1 MKKLICVFLFVI
13 LAMSVFSQTIIEK
26 LNWIEGNWTTEKWGG
41 TVEEYWSAPSGNSII
56 GMFRFI
62 VDGKLRFSEHFTIT
76 EIDENLTLRL
86 RHFDANFISW
96 EEKEEYLEFR
106 FVEMEDSSITFNGIR
121 YELLD
126 SGELKVNLELKRD
139 DKTEIEEFIFSKM

>member
-1 MKKLICVFLFVI
+1 MKTKIYLFLILLFTSAI
-13 LAMSVFSQTIIEK
+13 IAQTGIEK
-26 LNWIEGNWTTEKWGG
+26 LSWLQGKWTTEKWGG

-56 GMFRFI
+56 GMFRFM
-62 VDGKLRFSEHFTIT
+62 VDDKLRFSEHFAIT
-76 EIDENLTLRL
+76 EVGGNLTLRL

-96 EEKEEYLEFR
+96 EEKDEYLEFT
-106 FVEMEDSSITFNGIR
+106 FVEMGDSSITFNGIR

-126 SGELKVNLELKRD
+126 SGELKVNLELKRG

>member
-1 MKKLICVFLFVI
+1 MKKFINVLLFVI
-13 LAMSVFSQTIIEK
+13 LALSVFSQTKIDK
-26 LNWIEGNWTTEKWGG
+26 LSWIEGNWTTEKWGG

-76 EIDENLTLRL
+76 EVDGNLTLRL

-96 EEKEEYLEFR
+96 EEKDEYLEFR
-106 FVEMEDSSITFNGIR
+106 FVDMGDSSITFNGIR

>member
-1 MKKLICVFLFVI
+1 MKIMYVLLFVI
-13 LAMSVFSQTIIEK
+13 FTLSVFSQTKIDK
-26 LNWIEGNWTTEKWGG
+26 LSWIEGNWTTEKWGG

-62 VDGKLRFSEHFTIT
+62 VDDKLRFSEHFIIT
-76 EIDENLTLRL
+76 EVDGNLTLRL

-96 EEKEEYLEFR
+96 EEKDDYLEFT

-126 SGELKVNLELKRD
+126 SGTLKVNLELKRD